1 MRKVL
6 EYEQHAAECR
16 QMAAHQIK
24 NPQQKSNSKTWPMC
38 GTGSR
43 VRVDQGIVENNPD
56 QAQPKL
62 KNSILREHQLF
73 ERDLLVGGC
82 SVAGSDSARLASGR
96 ASGHRWNFWNFL
108 AFCRNL

>member
-82 SVAGSDSARLASGR
+82 SVAGSDFSTPCEWSGER
-96 ASGHRWNFWNFL
+96 A
-108 AFCRNL
+108 

>member
-1 MRKVL
+1 
-6 EYEQHAAECR
+6 
-16 QMAAHQIK
+16 
-24 NPQQKSNSKTWPMC
+24 MC

-82 SVAGSDSARLASGR
+82 SVAGSDFSTPCEWSGER
-96 ASGHRWNFWNFL
+96 A
-108 AFCRNL
+108 